1 MPVYPFECPKCSE
14 KYEFVTSVTEYVKIC
29 QNVPCPKCKI
39 PMRRIYTTFAIHG
52 LGYDM
57 GYRPD
62 VDDPVKEIKWDM
74 KKLEQKATET
84 HNLKKYRETKEAL
97 KNFEEANSDILK

>member
-1 MPVYPFECPKCSE
+1 MTVAKREGFLCHCGGTF
-14 KYEFVTSVTEYVKIC
+14 KYIHG
-29 QNVPCPKCKI
+29 
-39 PMRRIYTTFAIHG
+39 TFAILG

-57 GYRPD
+57 GYRPG
-62 VDDPVKEIKWDM
+62 VDDPVKEIKYDM

-84 HNLKKYRETKEAL
+84 HNLKKYRETKQAL